1 MPTEIPLLKSVTLTG
16 SLSTDPAAL
25 NRLAT
30 HKAILE
36 AHGIKN
42 LAALSTL
49 SLKATVVPHPGLVRA
64 PFVRRVDVLTGLGDV
79 SPVSASLSP
88 TIGIP
93 RIVSGQ
99 APADI
104 SKAPP
109 APGRA
114 LDAANFTTAEVRVQS
129 ARRLVAPANKLAAP
143 TSGLVSGIAVR
154 LVGEPL
160 VGSQGTSF
168 PAAAAASAA
177 SATSI
182 PINTAYWVANTIA
195 LAADTTIVIQS
206 DIRYLVIIANSI
218 TVGTNVTLTY
228 DELPVANPPGVP
240 AKPPAPSSTPA
251 TPDSFSDG
259 YVGYEGSPGTQP
271 MQIGSPPNA
280 PEVELWTL
288 AINSLPTVNLKG
300 QKGYAGV
307 RGGDGAEGGRGGN
320 GSESVPG
327 IVQCKSGPGNGGQGG
342 KGGRG
347 GTGGVGGNGGLG
359 GRWALY
365 TTSAVITALPGFLI
379 DVSGGEAGDGG
390 AAGAPGSGGPGGSR
404 GGIHGYCAN
413 LNWSSR
419 TDGAAG
425 PSGDAG
431 SGGPKGAAGTAAG
444 PDAEKFVA
452 INASDFLNKLTDPA
466 ITTVNPPIS
475 TVGAT
480 ITISGFRF
488 TPTDVVKI
496 GGAATPFTFIADTM
510 LQCVVPNTAGGLSYV
525 QVTRSGGSQGSNYGT
540 LWVTPVVLSTI
551 PASPANRLR
560 PGATVRILGT
570 GFSPQTT
577 VRVNGTQIAQAI
589 FINTQTIDFVM
600 KRPNSVP
607 YDPTHAAG
615 EPALLSVASSGPIL
629 ASNSL
634 PIVIATYQMLVMGD
648 SIAWG
653 EGLQD
658 QNKFYTL
665 VGAHVT
671 AANAN
676 MSVYTTMKAHTGAIL
691 GWNDTGSGPTVDGDI
706 PVSYPTVKQQ
716 AQGVAGSPNAATID
730 LILVA
735 ATANDVGFQHF
746 LDPNATHPQILTRVT
761 QYCHLEMRSF
771 LIWLVSKFPVAK
783 IIVTG
788 YYAGISLDSNP
799 AYLVD
804 LVGVMYGLENNQGL
818 LPTALAV
825 AKGVSPAGL
834 PIIAGNATFFATQ
847 ANLALKTAVQEA
859 NQTYLPPQR
868 IYFADPGFG
877 PQNAALASN
886 AWVYGLSTSLN
897 ILQPTDSPA
906 SAWRRKSQ
914 CQAVYPSSFTDRTF
928 CDLASAGHPNVTG
941 AQHYAAAIIA
951 LL

>member
-1 MPTEIPLLKSVTLTG
+1 
-16 SLSTDPAAL
+16 
-25 NRLAT
+25 LAT

-42 LAALSTL
+42 LAALGTL
-49 SLKATVVPHPGLVRA
+49 SFKAIIVPHPGLVRA
-64 PFVRRVDVLTGLGDV
+64 AFVRKGPISDFIDV
-79 SPVSASLSP
+79 SDLSSAKPSQFPRTVPRAVGVRGSFADQPV
-88 TIGIP
+88 
-93 RIVSGQ
+93 
-99 APADI
+99 DI
-104 SKAPP
+104 SKGGPP
-109 APGRA
+109 PSRV
-114 LDAANFTTAEVRVQS
+114 LAAENFTTAEVQVEA
-129 ARRLVAPANKLAAP
+129 ARRFVAPATRLGAP
-143 TSGLVSGIAVR
+143 TSDLVSGIAMR
-154 LVGEPL
+154 MVGEVL
-160 VGSQGTSF
+160 VGSQEVSF
-168 PAAAAASAA
+168 PAAAAAAAA

-218 TVGTNVTLTY
+218 AIGTNVTLTY
-228 DELPVANPPGVP
+228 DEVPVANPPGVP
-240 AKPPAPSSTPA
+240 AKPPAPSSTPV
-251 TPDSFSDG
+251 TPDSFSNG

-271 MQIGSPPNA
+271 MQIGTPPNA

-288 AINSLPTVNLKG
+288 ALNSLPSVNLKG
-300 QKGYAGV
+300 QKGYMGV
-307 RGGDGAEGGRGGN
+307 RGGDGANGGRGGN

-327 IVQCKSGPGNGGQGG
+327 TLQCKSGPGNGGQGG

-347 GTGGVGGNGGLG
+347 GTGGAGGNAGLG

-365 TTSAVITALPGFLI
+365 TTSPVILALPGFLI
-379 DVSGGEAGDGG
+379 DVSGGEGGDGG
-390 AAGAPGSGGPGGSR
+390 AAGAPGNGGPGGSR
-404 GGIHGYCAN
+404 GGIHGFCAN
-413 LNWSSR
+413 QNWSSR

-431 SGGPKGAAGTAAG
+431 NAGPKGAPGTAVG
-444 PDAEKFVA
+444 PDAVKFVV
-452 INASDFLNKLTDPA
+452 IDQTEFWNKLTDPA
-466 ITTVNPPIS
+466 ITTVNPPIA

-488 TPTDVVKI
+488 TPTDVLKI
-496 GGAATPFTFIADTM
+496 GGVATAFTYIADTM
-510 LQCVVPNTAGGLSYV
+510 LQCAVPNSIGGLSHV

-540 LWVTPVVLSTI
+540 LWIVPVIVSTI

-560 PGATVRILGT
+560 PGATIRILGT

-577 VRVNGTQIAQAI
+577 VRVNGTQIAQAT

-607 YDPTHAAG
+607 YNPANAAG
-615 EPALLSVASSGPIL
+615 EPALLSIASSGPIL

-634 PIVIATYQMLVMGD
+634 PIVISTYQMLVMGD

-658 QNKFYTL
+658 QTKFHTL

-676 MSVYTTMKAHTGAIL
+676 MSVYKTITAHTGAIL
-691 GWNDTGSGPTVDGDI
+691 GWNDTGSGPTLDGDI
-706 PVSYPTVKQQ
+706 PESYPTVKQQ
-716 AQGVAGSPNAATID
+716 AQGVAGSPNAATVD

-761 QYCHLEMRSF
+761 QYCHVEMRSF
-771 LIWLVSKFPVAK
+771 LIWLVAAFPAAK

-788 YYAGISLDSNP
+788 YYAGVSLDSSP

-818 LPTALAV
+818 APTALAI

-834 PIIAGNATFFATQ
+834 PIIASNATFFATQ
-847 ANLALKTAVQEA
+847 ANIALKNAVQEA
-859 NQTYLPPQR
+859 NLTYLPPQR

-886 AWVYGLSTSLN
+886 AWVFGLSTTLN

-914 CQAVYPSSFTDRTF
+914 CQAVFGSNFTDRTF
-928 CDLASAGHPNVTG
+928 CELASAGHPNVTG
-941 AQHYAAAIIA
+941 AQHYAAAIIS